1 MDAKNKRNFILLGH
15 AQSGKT
21 SLAESIL
28 YFSKSTTRK
37 GKIEDGSTT
46 SDYSF
51 DEIEK
56 KHSINLSLLFC
67 NYQDFRFQIVDT
79 PGYADFSGEVIS
91 GIRAVDSAVI
101 VVDAASG
108 VQVGTQRDWEMCE
121 EADIP
126 CLIFINKMDK
136 EGADLNKVLADLK
149 SSLSK
154 NCVIIQSLEDPLL
167 VEAIAESD
175 DSLLEKYL
183 STLRLSMEEIKNGL
197 AQAVRKRK
205 IFPVVSSNSFRRG
218 DADANI
224 IFFISLLY

>member
-167 VEAIAESD
+167 VE
-175 DSLLEKYL
+175 
-183 STLRLSMEEIKNGL
+183 EIGR
-197 AQAVRKRK
+197 ASCRERVC
-205 IFPVVSSNSFRRG
+205 
-218 DADANI
+218 
-224 IFFISLLY
+224 LYV